1 MIQSTRHNLRQLK
14 ERRRVVLNCNGILK
28 GRRQALIKK
37 FLEIGRPLLASR
49 EETRSRYGQGIREL
63 QTSIG
68 LEGEEYIAALALI
81 SQRHLG
87 LKLVD
92 LNILGLRYRD
102 LQEVESALRPL
113 NERGYDYTSV
123 TPHLDEA
130 LQLFE
135 TLIDEMLAL
144 ARYEGMFRRL
154 GEELL
159 RVTRRIRVLEERI
172 LPGLQHDIR
181 QIDHYLAERERET
194 YYRMKMF
201 KRLKQTAPQPQP
213 DPSAHGGFG

>member
-1 MIQSTRHNLRQLK
+1 MIQATRSNLLLLK
-14 ERRRVVLNCNGILK
+14 DRRKTVVNCTGILK

-49 EETRSRYGQGIREL
+49 EETRRRYGQGIEEL
-63 QTSIG
+63 QTSLG
-68 LEGEEYIAALALI
+68 LEGQDYIASLALI

-87 LKLVD
+87 VEVVEMNL
-92 LNILGLRYRD
+92 LGLKYRD
-102 LQEVESALRPL
+102 LTEVETASRSLV
-113 NERGYDYTSV
+113 ERDYDYPAV

-135 TLIDEMLAL
+135 AIIEEMLAM

-159 RVTRRIRVLEERI
+159 RITRRIRVLEERV
-172 LPGLQHDIR
+172 LPGLQGDIR
-181 QIDHYLAERERET
+181 EIGHYLAEREREA

-201 KRLKQTAPQPQP
+201 KGY
-213 DPSAHGGFG
+213 SARRRAQ

>member
-1 MIQSTRHNLRQLK
+1 MIQATRSNLLLLK
-14 ERRRVVLNCNGILK
+14 DRRRTVVNCTGILK

-49 EETRSRYGQGIREL
+49 EETRRRYGQGIEEL
-63 QTSIG
+63 QTSLG
-68 LEGEEYIAALALI
+68 LEGQDYIASLALI

-87 LKLVD
+87 VTVVEMNL
-92 LNILGLRYRD
+92 LGLKYRD
-102 LQEVESALRPL
+102 LTEIETASRSLI
-113 NERGYDYTSV
+113 ERDYDYPSV

-135 TLIDEMLAL
+135 TIVEEMLAM

-159 RVTRRIRVLEERI
+159 RITRRIRVLEERV
-172 LPGLQHDIR
+172 LPGLQGDIR
-181 QIDHYLAERERET
+181 EIGHYLAEREREA

-201 KRLKQTAPQPQP
+201 KRYTAQRRQ
-213 DPSAHGGFG
+213 A

>member
-1 MIQSTRHNLRQLK
+1 MIQATRTNLLQLK
-14 ERRRVVLNCNGILK
+14 DRRRSVVSCTGILK

-49 EETRSRYGQGIREL
+49 EETRQRYGKGIKEL
-63 QTSIG
+63 QTSLG
-68 LEGEEYIAALALI
+68 LEGQDYIASLALI

-87 LKLVD
+87 VEVVGM
-92 LNILGLRYRD
+92 NILGLHYRD
-102 LQEVESALRPL
+102 LKLAESSNRSLVERD
-113 NERGYDYTSV
+113 YDYPAT

-135 TLIDEMLAL
+135 AIVEEMLAM

-159 RVTRRIRVLEERI
+159 RITRRIRVLEERV
-172 LPGLQHDIR
+172 LPVLHGEIR
-181 QIDHYLAERERET
+181 EIAHYLAERERES
-194 YYRMKMF
+194 YYRMKLF
-201 KRLKQTAPQPQP
+201 KRYRARLPRQA
-213 DPSAHGGFG
+213 

>member
-1 MIQSTRHNLRQLK
+1 MIQATRSNLLLLQ
-14 ERRRVVLNCNGILK
+14 ERRRAVVNCAGILK

-49 EETRSRYGQGIREL
+49 EETRQRYGKGIEKL
-63 QTSIG
+63 QISLG
-68 LEGEEYIAALALI
+68 LEGRDYIDSLALI

-87 LKLVD
+87 VEVVNMNL
-92 LNILGLRYRD
+92 LGLHYRD
-102 LQEVESALRPL
+102 LKEVESASRSLVDRD
-113 NERGYDYTSV
+113 YDYPAT

-135 TLIDEMLAL
+135 SIVDEMLAM

-159 RVTRRIRVLEERI
+159 RITRRIRVLEERV
-172 LPGLQHDIR
+172 LPGLLSDIKE
-181 QIDHYLAERERET
+181 ISHYLAEREREI
-194 YYRMKMF
+194 YYRMKLF
-201 KRLKQTAPQPQP
+201 KSRTTRSRHP
-213 DPSAHGGFG
+213 

>member
-1 MIQSTRHNLRQLK
+1 MIQTTRNNLLLLRDRQ
-14 ERRRVVLNCNGILK
+14 RVVTNCAGILK

-37 FLEIGRPLLASR
+37 FLEVGRPLLASR
-49 EETRSRYGQGIREL
+49 EEIRGRYGRGIEEL
-63 QTSIG
+63 QTSLG
-68 LEGEEYIAALALI
+68 LEGEEYIAALALVG
-81 SQRHLG
+81 QRHLG
-87 LKLVD
+87 LKVVD
-92 LNILGLRYRD
+92 LNILGLHYRD
-102 LQEVESALRPL
+102 LREVESALRPPT
-113 NERGYDYTSV
+113 ERGYDYAAV

-159 RVTRRIRVLEERI
+159 RITRRIRVLEERI
-172 LPGLQHDIR
+172 LPGLQRDIR
-181 QIDHYLAERERET
+181 FIGHYLAERDRET

-201 KRLKQTAPQPQP
+201 KRLKSGAPAAPEKG
-213 DPSAHGGFG
+213 DARGGFS